1 VGDQDATEAYGLHPR
16 LSRDALVSQLA
27 AFSDPKDM
35 DALVFTTADGT
46 HIGQHA
52 FRRTLA
58 PLLAATTP
66 PQTGTECA
74 RRREIGSCQG
84 KPDLGAKLRHE
95 SKRLLERSRAEGL
108 VKVPQTGSRRRSS
121 VPRSGRSASAPARS
135 WLRAPSA
142 VNDAVG
148 KARSRPTMHRQV
160 TASFSVI
167 SLSHRAGPR
176 IAS

>member
-95 SKRLLERSRAEGL
+95 SKRLLERSRAEGPGQSSSDRL
-108 VKVPQTGSRRRSS
+108 AATIIGTPIGPIGVGTGPI
-121 VPRSGRSASAPARS
+121 V
-135 WLRAPSA
+135 APSTLGGERRCRKGPVA
-142 VNDAVG
+142 PDHAPPG
-148 KARSRPTMHRQV
+148 H
-160 TASFSVI
+160 SVI
-167 SLSHRAGPR
+167 LGDLPLPSSGT
-176 IAS
+176 